1 MMKVVLAQINPTVGA
16 LDANSKKIKE
26 IIREYTSQCDLII
39 FPEMALTGY
48 PPQDLLLDDTFIQQ
62 AQEVLESMAA
72 SVKTTAVIVG
82 TIRKE
87 NNNLFNT
94 AAVIQDEAVIAY
106 RDKTHLPT
114 YDVFDEVRYFK
125 PSESVEPVEV
135 DINGKSV
142 KLGLQICE
150 DLWDDEYNTKVSKL
164 LCSQGAEL
172 LINISASP
180 FHINR
185 LDERLELIKDKTND
199 LKCSFIYCNLTG
211 AQDELVFDGQS
222 CIVNSSGEVI
232 FLSAAFEENVQL
244 VDMEKY
250 NPIKVLE
257 PAEEEQI
264 FNALSLGVGDYFK
277 KTGHSQAVIGLSG
290 GIDSALTAA
299 IAQNALGSDN
309 VLGISMPSIFSS
321 DHSIS
326 DAQIL
331 AENLDIQF
339 EIIPIK
345 QINEQMLN
353 ELSPIF
359 NGSEAGLAEE
369 NLQARIRGN
378 ILMAVANKRGALL
391 LNTGNKTETAL
402 GYCTMYGDM
411 AGALGVIS
419 DLNKSQVYAVSQWIN
434 TQFKKE
440 IIPHNTLTK
449 PPSAELKPNQVDPFD
464 YDVVSPLV
472 DILINEPW
480 RSHELG
486 KEDYAPEL
494 VMELMQK
501 IRLAEF
507 KRRQAAPGIRISPK
521 AFGVGR
527 RYPIVNQF
535 STEK

>member
-1 MMKVVLAQINPTVGA
+1 MKVVLAQINPTVGA
-16 LDANSKKIKE
+16 LDANSEKIKE
-26 IIREYTSQCDLII
+26 VIREYTSQCDLII
-39 FPEMALTGY
+39 FPEMVLTGY
-48 PPQDLLLDDTFIQQ
+48 PPQDLLLDESFIQMT
-62 AQEVLESMAA
+62 QEALNDIAA

-82 TIRKE
+82 SIRKE
-87 NNNLFNT
+87 KHNLYNT
-94 AAVIQDEAVIAY
+94 AAVIQDGSVLTY

-114 YDVFDEVRYFK
+114 YDVFDEVRYFT

-135 DINGKSV
+135 RINGKSV

-150 DLWDDEYNTKVSKL
+150 DLWDDEYNTKVSRL
-164 LCSQGAEL
+164 LCSLGAEL

-180 FHINR
+180 FHINK
-185 LDERLELIKDKTND
+185 LHERIEIISSKAKD
-199 LKCSFIYCNLTG
+199 LKCNFIYCNLVG

-222 CIVNSSGEVI
+222 CIVNSTGEVI
-232 FLSAAFEENVQL
+232 FLSAAFEESVRL
-244 VDMEKY
+244 VDMEKC
-250 NPIKVLE
+250 NQKKVLE
-257 PAEEEQI
+257 PPEEEQI
-264 FNALSLGVGDYFK
+264 FHALSLGVSDYFQ
-277 KTGHSQAVIGLSG
+277 KTGHSKAVVGLSG

-299 IAQNALGSDN
+299 IAKNALSSEN

-326 DAQIL
+326 DAQAL
-331 AENLDIQF
+331 AENLGIQF

-345 QINEQMLN
+345 KINEQMLDG
-353 ELSPIF
+353 LSPIF
-359 NGSEAGLAEE
+359 SGSEAGLAEE

-378 ILMAVANKRGALL
+378 ILMAAANKKGALL

-434 TQFKKE
+434 SKFKKE
-440 IIPHNTLTK
+440 IIPQNTLTK
-449 PPSAELKPNQVDPFD
+449 PPSAELKPDQVDPFD

-472 DILINEPW
+472 DILINEPH
-480 RSHELG
+480 RSGEMEKEGFSAELI
-486 KEDYAPEL
+486 KD
-494 VMELMQK
+494 LMQK
-501 IRLAEF
+501 IRHAEF

-535 STEK
+535 TK

>member
-1 MMKVVLAQINPTVGA
+1 MKVVLAQINPTVGA
-16 LDANSKKIKE
+16 LDANSEKIKE

-39 FPEMALTGY
+39 FPEMVLTGY

-62 AQEVLESMAA
+62 TQEALDGIVAA
-72 SVKTTAVIVG
+72 VKSTAIIVG

-94 AAVIQDEAVIAY
+94 AAVIQDNAVIAY

-114 YDVFDEVRYFK
+114 YDVFDEIRYFT
-125 PSESVEPVEV
+125 PAESITPVELSM
-135 DINGKSV
+135 GGQTV
-142 KLGLQICE
+142 KIGLQICE
-150 DLWDDEYNTKVSKL
+150 DLWDDEYDTKVSKS

-180 FHINR
+180 FHINK
-185 LDERLELIKDKTND
+185 LQERIEIISSKAND
-199 LKCSFIYCNLTG
+199 LKCNFIYCNLVG

-222 CIVNSSGEVI
+222 CIVNSAGEVI
-232 FLSAAFEENVQL
+232 YLSAAFEESVQL
-244 VDMEKY
+244 VDMGKC

-257 PAEEEQI
+257 PPEEEQI
-264 FNALSLGVGDYFK
+264 FNTLSLGVKDYFQ
-277 KTGHSQAVIGLSG
+277 KTGHTHAVIGLSG

-299 IAQNALGSDN
+299 IAKNALGSEN
-309 VLGISMPSIFSS
+309 VQGIAMPSIFSS
-321 DHSIS
+321 DHSIY
-326 DAQIL
+326 DAQAL
-331 AENLDIQF
+331 AENLGIQF
-339 EIIPIK
+339 EIISIK
-345 QINEQMLN
+345 KINEQMLDG
-353 ELSPIF
+353 LSPIF
-359 NGSEAGLAEE
+359 NGSEVGLAEE

-378 ILMAVANKRGALL
+378 ILMAAANKQGALL

-411 AGALGVIS
+411 AGALAVIS
-419 DLNKSQVYAVSQWIN
+419 DLNKTQVYAVSRWVN
-434 TQFKKE
+434 TNFSKE
-440 IIPHNTLTK
+440 IIPQNTLTK
-449 PPSAELKPNQVDPFD
+449 APSAELKPNQVDPFD

-472 DILINEPW
+472 DILITEPQ
-480 RSHELG
+480 RSGELEMEG
-486 KEDYAPEL
+486 YSAELIKEL
-494 VMELMQK
+494 KQK

-535 STEK
+535 TVKR